1 MPDDKET
8 IPPPCC
14 QQCRQPMKYVRTIPG
29 FGALPAL
36 FAFYCASCRQAET
49 IESNLPNPYM
59 LRGQFG
65 IVQRL

>member
-1 MPDDKET
+1 MLDDKES
-8 IPPPCC
+8 IPPPSCP
-14 QQCRQPMKYVRTIPG
+14 QCRQPMKYVRTIPG
-29 FGALPAL
+29 FGVLPAL
-36 FAFYCASCRQAET
+36 FAFYCAPCREAET